1 MNKQAIYGRRS
12 VKKTPEKKLLDK
24 NKRMGSISIAPE
36 DVENGDNVNVK
47 RKESVNDFVRQT
59 EEDILT
65 DLVDHHES
73 ISDELYAIYIESA
86 AGAIDLHILPL
97 YLSSLLSSLSLA
109 HSLLYSPP
117 HTIYFH
123 HSSTH
128 FPSLPFLSCLTDMF
142 VGGVPIDDWEDSGW
156 AFYIITF
163 HYLLWIFAFF
173 YFVYTLTLTNQ
184 ANKYMSLIGT
194 TSDQGMLHVMFCPTI
209 QSNTSVTD
217 ETNG

>member
-36 DVENGDNVNVK
+36 DIENGDNNVNVK

-86 AGAIDLHILPL
+86 AGTIALQFPPAFLV
-97 YLSSLLSSLSLA
+97 LSLFI
-109 HSLLYSPP
+109 SLAL
-117 HTIYFH
+117 
-123 HSSTH
+123 
-128 FPSLPFLSCLTDMF
+128 
-142 VGGVPIDDWEDSGW
+142 
-156 AFYIITF
+156 
-163 HYLLWIFAFF
+163 
-173 YFVYTLTLTNQ
+173 
-184 ANKYMSLIGT
+184 SLI
-194 TSDQGMLHVMFCPTI
+194 V
-209 QSNTSVTD
+209 V
-217 ETNG
+217 

>member
-86 AGAIDLHILPL
+86 AGTIALHILPL
-97 YLSSLLSSLSLA
+97 YLSSLFLSLSLC
-109 HSLLYSPP
+109 HSLLYDLL
-117 HTIYFH
+117 HTIHFH
-123 HSSTH
+123 RSFTH
-128 FPSLPFLSCLTDMF
+128 FLSRTFLSCLTDMF